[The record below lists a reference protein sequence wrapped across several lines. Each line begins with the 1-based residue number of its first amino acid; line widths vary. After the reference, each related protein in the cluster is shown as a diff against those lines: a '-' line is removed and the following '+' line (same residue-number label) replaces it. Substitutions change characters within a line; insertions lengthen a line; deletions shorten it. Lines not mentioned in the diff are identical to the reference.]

1 MNSGSAVNLGNRAVF
16 RAFDSKAKQIS
27 WSDPGNEP
35 FRLFFP
41 LATLAGILAVL
52 LWPLHLMGWLGAY
65 PGQVHARMMCY
76 GFFGG
81 FIFGFLGTAMPR
93 MLSAPKLGLRNVA
106 LLSIL
111 FVAMNAAFAS
121 GSLLW
126 GDLLMALL
134 LGTFFVLI
142 ALRVRHRK
150 DLPPPGFVLVAFS
163 FLCVATGA
171 AIGLAQQ
178 LNPELG
184 TEWVGLQRLL
194 SYQGFVLL
202 PILGIGPFIL
212 PRFFGLQSAHDLPE
226 SLTPS
231 KTWVTKAAFAI
242 VTGVVILTSFFL
254 EAKGFVRFGNGLRFA
269 AALLYLVL
277 EFPFRKAPGANTV
290 LGFCLRLAFL
300 LLLAGFLATA
310 IFPAYRTA
318 LLHIT
323 FGGGFAL
330 ITFVVATRVVLGHS
344 GNLPL
349 LKGRNL
355 WLLIAAGCMLL
366 GLATRMS
373 GDFWPQVMASH
384 YIYGAVLWVAGVL
397 IWGWKV
403 LPKVLQADE
412 E

>member
-1 MNSGSAVNLGNRAVF
+1 MNNTG
-16 RAFDSKAKQIS
+16 AFSPLKSLPVLEHAPDKHIS
-27 WSDPGNEP
+27 WSDLGNEP

-41 LATLAGILAVL
+41 LATLAGLAAVL
-52 LWPLHLMGWLGAY
+52 LWPLHLMGWTETY
-65 PGQVHARMMCY
+65 PGQAHARMMCY

-93 MLSAPKLGLRNVA
+93 MLSAPKLGPRNVSLLA
-106 LLSIL
+106 LLFL
-111 FVAMNAAFAS
+111 AMNIAYLS

-134 LGTFFVLI
+134 LAFFFSLI

-150 DLPPPGFVLVAFS
+150 DLPPPGFVLVGFS
-163 FLCVATGA
+163 FLCVAAGA

-178 LNPELG
+178 FNPELD
-184 TEWVGLQRLL
+184 TQWVTLQRLL
-194 SYQGFVLL
+194 SYQGFVLM

-212 PRFFGLQSAHDLPE
+212 PRFFGMTSTHDLPE

-231 KTWVTKAAFAI
+231 KTWLKKAGLALSAGLLI
-242 VTGVVILTSFFL
+242 MISFVL
-254 EAKGFVRFGNGLRFA
+254 EAKGLVRTGNGLRFA
-269 AALLYLVL
+269 AASAFLAL
-277 EFPFRKAPGANTV
+277 EFPFRKAPGGHTI
-290 LGFCLRLAFL
+290 LGFCLRLAL
-300 LLLAGFLATA
+300 ILLLAGFLTSALY
-310 IFPAYRTA
+310 PGHRTA

-330 ITFVVATRVVLGHS
+330 ITFIVATRVVLGHS

-373 GDFWPQVMASH
+373 GDFWPHVMASH
-384 YIYGAVLWVAGVL
+384 YIYGAILWIAGVI
-397 IWGWKV
+397 IWAWRV